1 MKNINIGKLFTIT
14 NIKLITFFAYVL
26 VFYMFGA
33 DAEKVRYSEIILIAF
48 IGLELL
54 DILKNKKIK
63 YSIPIVIIFLFAF
76 YCFLSNFWAIN
87 AVLAINRAKTLF
99 VLSIFLLISYNFF
112 INVDDGE
119 KKLLCII
126 MYAGIIFSIYVIMYY
141 GIGEYFSKLINGE
154 RVGEEINNVNAIG
167 LQTAISVVIAIFYGL
182 YENKKRYFILAII
195 PLIVSLGTG
204 SRKVII
210 LIVLGAILLFIL
222 KREEK
227 ISVIKTFKKVAIFA
241 IIVACFVFIA
251 QLPMFSTVFDR
262 FERTI
267 NSVTGKG
274 RVDNSTEERSLFVR
288 AGLEQFLEKPILG
301 IGIANSNYITM
312 EVANWS
318 SYLHNNFVEL
328 LSTTGIIGF
337 ILYYSMHLY
346 IIINCIK
353 MLKFKDKYINI
364 VLIIFLI
371 NLVLD
376 YAMVSYYSKTTYV
389 YFLLGLITVEKRKRA
404 INEENNQLFKTTE
417 KDNNIFNE

>member
-14 NIKLITFFAYVL
+14 NIKLIIFFAYVL
-26 VFYMFGA
+26 IFYMFGA
-33 DAEKVRYSEIILIAF
+33 DAEKVKYSEIILIAF

-87 AVLAINRAKTLF
+87 EELAINRAKTLF
-99 VLSIFLLISYNFF
+99 ILSIFLLVSYNFF
-112 INVDDGE
+112 IDIDNGE
-119 KKLLCII
+119 KKLLDII

-167 LQTAISVVIAIFYGL
+167 LQTAISVIIAIFYGL

-204 SRKVII
+204 SRKVIV

-227 ISVIKTFKKVAIFA
+227 ISVIKTFKKVVIFA

-262 FERTI
+262 LQMSI
-267 NSVTGKG
+267 NSITGEGK
-274 RVDNSTEERSLFVR
+274 VDHSTEERASFVK
-288 AGLEQFLEKPILG
+288 AGLEQFFETPILG
-301 IGIANSNYITM
+301 IGVANSNYITM
-312 EVANWS
+312 KVAGWS
-318 SYLHNNFVEL
+318 TYLHNNFIEL
-328 LSTTGIIGF
+328 LATTGIIGF
-337 ILYYSMHLY
+337 LLYYSVCFY

-353 MLKFKDKYINI
+353 MLKLKDKYINV
-364 VLIIFLI
+364 VLVIFLV

-376 YAMVSYYSKTTYV
+376 YAAVTYYSKTTYV
-389 YFLLGLITVEKRKRA
+389 YILLGLITIEKRKRA
-404 INEENNQLFKTTE
+404 INEKNNQLFKTTE
-417 KDNNIFNE
+417 KDNNISNE

>member
-1 MKNINIGKLFTIT
+1 MEKISIKEVVDKSKIILF
-14 NIKLITFFAYVL
+14 FMYVL
-26 VFYMFGA
+26 VYYMFGA
-33 DAEKVRYSEIILIAF
+33 DAEKVKYSEIILIAF

-54 DILKNKKIK
+54 DIFKNRKIK
-63 YSIPIVIIFLFAF
+63 YSIPIVIIFIFAF

-87 AVLAINRAKTLF
+87 PDLAVDKAKTLF
-99 VLSIFLLISYNFF
+99 ILSIFLLISYNFF
-112 INVDDGE
+112 IGIDNGE
-119 KKLLCII
+119 KKLLYII
-126 MYAGIIFSIYVIMYY
+126 MCAGIIFSIYVIMYY

-167 LQTAISVVIAIFYGL
+167 LQTAISVIIAIFYAL

-204 SRKVII
+204 SRKVIV

-227 ISVIKTFKKVAIFA
+227 INIIKTLKKVTIFA

-262 FERTI
+262 FEMTI
-267 NSVTGKG
+267 NSITGKG
-274 RVDNSTEERSLFVR
+274 KVDNSTEERSLFVR
-288 AGLEQFLEKPILG
+288 AGLEQFFEKPILG

-312 EVANWS
+312 RVAGWS
-318 SYLHNNFVEL
+318 TYLHNNFVEL
-328 LSTTGIIGF
+328 LSTTGIVGF
-337 ILYYSMHLY
+337 LLYYSVYFY

-353 MLKFKDKYINI
+353 MLKFKDKYVNL
-364 VLIIFLI
+364 VMIIFLV

-376 YAMVSYYSKTTYV
+376 YGTVTYYSKTTYV
-389 YFLLGLITVEKRKRA
+389 YILLGLITIERRKRA
-404 INEENNQLFKTTE
+404 INEKNNQLFETTE
-417 KDNNIFNE
+417 KDNNLFDE